1 MKTSTI
7 RTGLLAAA
15 LLTIAPAI
23 PSAGQA
29 PTQERAFDPRESLLA
44 ALGTATLE
52 CLGTVGPSLYE
63 TQSGHLWRTFRT
75 CTTGDDLAL
84 TRIDAILRAQL
95 SSEGSRDGLAE
106 FMVTGWDAFTRS
118 FPQHLVGACPTW
130 TLEHVIDAPTRESVA
145 RIMRTGRVG
154 VQYERYRVSS
164 TACRGHGCAVNAAL
178 ACARGFGSRFVVDTD
193 LRHDRI
199 EVDPAWWLL
208 DIDFDRDEDNPFL
221 TPGYCHGMSYYGNIP
236 GALYGAIERAGE
248 KCSFYDFVAGT
259 HRCDGMLIPIDCG
272 DGWMCMSYCTWLP
285 SAPPAAPGR

>member
-1 MKTSTI
+1 MSLVNENERSPATGPHPSAATAELLRYLDSRHKSRLAGCGPGCPEFAFCSGEGRGASSCRAPVHMKTSTI

-29 PTQERAFDPRESLLA
+29 PTQERAFDPRGSLRA

-106 FMVTGWDAFTRS
+106 FMVTG
-118 FPQHLVGACPTW
+118 
-130 TLEHVIDAPTRESVA
+130 
-145 RIMRTGRVG
+145 
-154 VQYERYRVSS
+154 
-164 TACRGHGCAVNAAL
+164 
-178 ACARGFGSRFVVDTD
+178 
-193 LRHDRI
+193 
-199 EVDPAWWLL
+199 
-208 DIDFDRDEDNPFL
+208 
-221 TPGYCHGMSYYGNIP
+221 
-236 GALYGAIERAGE
+236 
-248 KCSFYDFVAGT
+248 
-259 HRCDGMLIPIDCG
+259 
-272 DGWMCMSYCTWLP
+272 
-285 SAPPAAPGR
+285 